1 MPEEILTHEAGTEM
15 SNDGVDYI
23 KAINEM
29 KQNSVSK
36 EQYNKLQSEN
46 KKLLDAL
53 VSNKQLDIAEEKPKI
68 SVADA
73 KKEFV
78 QVCEN
83 GCTQLEFFE
92 KALALRTAVL
102 DAGGPDPFLPTGSK
116 VQPSYDQIERQN
128 IIHEG
133 LQEMIDFAEGDPG
146 IFNAEYQRRV
156 IDTMPAP
163 TRKNYK

>member
-29 KQNSVSK
+29 KQNSVTK
-36 EQYNKLQSEN
+36 EQYNKLKNEN
-46 KKLLDAL
+46 KQLLDAL
-53 VSNKQLDIAEEKPKI
+53 VSNKQIDVQEKPKL

-102 DAGGPDPFLPTGSK
+102 EAGGPDPFLPTGSK

-128 IIHEG
+128 VIHEG
-133 LQEMIDFAEGDPG
+133 LQEMIDFSEGDPG

-163 TRKNYK
+163 TRKTYR

>member
-1 MPEEILTHEAGTEM
+1 MLEEFNHEAGNEM

-23 KAINEM
+23 QAINEM

-36 EQYNKLQSEN
+36 EQYNKLQNEN

-53 VSNKQLDIAEEKPKI
+53 VSNKQLDVAEEKPKL

>member
-1 MPEEILTHEAGTEM
+1 MPEELSVAGTEM

-23 KAINEM
+23 QAINEM